1 VTAATL
7 AAAVRAVHPDRPDV
21 LIGHSLGTVS
31 ALGLLEADPGWA
43 GTVILEDPPSPLA
56 PDACRTLADGVVAD
70 VEAVRADR
78 QAVVDRV
85 HRECP
90 RWDDEDVHWAV
101 QGIAE
106 MDPAPFARWLRAL
119 AGDAGL
125 RTSAADRIGAV
136 APEAHVLAAVG
147 DRSLLD
153 GGSALAAVDREAL
166 EARLPPGHVI
176 GIAGGRCLHRDAPDE
191 WLAAVEAIIC

>member
-1 VTAATL
+1 M
-7 AAAVRAVHPDRPDV
+7 
-21 LIGHSLGTVS
+21 
-31 ALGLLEADPGWA
+31 
-43 GTVILEDPPSPLA
+43 ILEDPPSRLA

-78 QAVVDRV
+78 RAVVDRV
-85 HRECP
+85 RRECP

-106 MDPAPFARWLRAL
+106 MDPAPFAAL
-119 AGDAGL
+119 AAGARRRRGPPHL
-125 RTSAADRIGAV
+125 RADRIGAV

-176 GIAGGRCLHRDAPDE
+176 GIAGGHCLHRDAPDE
-191 WLAAVEAIIC
+191 WLAAVEAIIG